1 MRGVQCKLKCVNYSF
16 TFNLNSVTHTTIFTV
31 SIQMLFLHCGNWKLV
46 LSIKLRL
53 LTNKNQ
59 LLALV
64 QMCIL
69 LNQWE
74 IFGFAPKT
82 EHAHVD
88 SMLSNPI

>member
-1 MRGVQCKLKCVNYSF
+1 MRGVQWKLKCVNYSF
-16 TFNLNSVTHTTIFTV
+16 TFNLNSVTRTTIFIV
-31 SIQMLFLHCGNWKLV
+31 SIRMLFLHGGNWKLV

-53 LTNKNQ
+53 LTNTNQ

-74 IFGFAPKT
+74 IFVFTPKT

-88 SMLSNPI
+88 L